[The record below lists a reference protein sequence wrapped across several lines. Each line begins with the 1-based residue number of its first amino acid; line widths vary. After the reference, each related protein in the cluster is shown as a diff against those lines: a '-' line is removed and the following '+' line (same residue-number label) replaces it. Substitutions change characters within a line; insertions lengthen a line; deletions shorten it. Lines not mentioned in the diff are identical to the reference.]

1 MNTIDSNKP
10 NISFG
15 IAFKTY
21 KTPNG
26 NYTNEMLSIK
36 EELALY
42 KRLDRKL
49 KRDKFVKTEFG
60 LKTQNTVLEKDN
72 YTPNSLAMRYTTKK
86 ESFFM
91 DHNKINLQGVG
102 DAFHKVRNALENLMN
117 K

>member
-21 KTPNG
+21 KMPNG
-26 NYTNEMLSIK
+26 NYTNEMLDIQ

-42 KRLDRKL
+42 KRLNRKL
-49 KRDKFVKTEFG
+49 NRDKFVKTELG
-60 LKTQNTVLEKDN
+60 LKTPNTILEKDN
-72 YTPNSLAMRYTTKK
+72 YTPNSLAMRYKTPKV
-86 ESFFM
+86 SYYM
-91 DHNKINLQGVG
+91 DYNRVNVQGVG
-102 DAFHKVRNALENLMN
+102 DKFHSLREKFIALLN